1 MTRINLLPPEERS
14 RAAREQGLLLAIVGL
29 VVLVV
34 ALGAVY
40 FMSYRQVSDKKV
52 QLDTVSGQVDVANV
66 QLAAL
71 KPYAA
76 LQVQREAMDVT
87 ATQILNSRVIMSNVL
102 EEVGLLI
109 PSGVSLTQ
117 MNVTVPAYMVAGS
130 SDASAA
136 GATTALATDL
146 TLQGDATGST
156 LYDAHVQVATLMTQL
171 GLMPQIMDI
180 RLTSANSSTTVPNDV
195 QFSIA
200 ANLRP
205 FATTPPLAPAAP
217 SITMGGGQ

>member
-1 MTRINLLPPEERS
+1 
-14 RAAREQGLLLAIVGL
+14 
-29 VVLVV
+29 
-34 ALGAVY
+34 
-40 FMSYRQVSDKKV
+40 
-52 QLDTVSGQVDVANV
+52 VANV

-76 LQVQREAMDVT
+76 LQVQRQAMDVT
-87 ATQILNSRVIMSNVL
+87 AAQILNSRVIMSNVL
-102 EEVGLLI
+102 EEVALLI

-117 MNVTVPAYMVAGS
+117 MNVTVPTYMVAGS
-130 SDASAA
+130 TDASAL
-136 GATTALATDL
+136 GTTTALGTDL
-146 TLQGDATGST
+146 TLVGDATGST

-171 GLMPQIMDI
+171 GLMPQIMNI
-180 RLTSANSSTTVPNDV
+180 RLTSANAASTELSKPDV

>member
-1 MTRINLLPPEERS
+1 M
-14 RAAREQGLLLAIVGL
+14 AIVGL

-40 FMSYRQVSDKKV
+40 FMTYRQVSDKKV

-87 ATQILNSRVIMSNVL
+87 ATQILNARVIMSNVL

-117 MNVTVPAYMVAGS
+117 MNVTVPTYMVAGS
-130 SDASAA
+130 SDATAP
-136 GATTALATDL
+136 GTTTALATDL
-146 TLQGDATGST
+146 TLVGDATGAS
-156 LYDAHVQVATLMTQL
+156 LYEAHVQVATLMTQL
-171 GLMPQIMDI
+171 GLMPQIMNI
-180 RLTSANSSTTVPNDV
+180 RLTSASASTTVANDV

>member
-1 MTRINLLPPEERS
+1 M
-14 RAAREQGLLLAIVGL
+14 AIVGL

-66 QLAAL
+66 ELAAL

-87 ATQILNSRVIMSNVL
+87 AAQILNSRVIMSNVL
-102 EEVGLLI
+102 EEVALLI
-109 PSGVSLTQ
+109 PSGVSVTQ

-130 SDASAA
+130 SDASAP
-136 GATTALATDL
+136 GTTTALATDL
-146 TLQGDATGST
+146 TLVGDATGST

-171 GLMPQIMDI
+171 GLMPQIMNI
-180 RLTSANSSTTVPNDV
+180 RLTSANASSTELSKPDV